1 MRRDTLSTRT
11 WKKSS
16 TRDPKRTKERILA
29 AALKEFSDK
38 GFTGARVDAI
48 TRSAAINKRM
58 LYHYFGSKEGLFR
71 EVVRQKLAQ
80 RAAWLAASPM
90 NPIELLPYWFDLAS
104 KDLPWIRL
112 LLWEALQLSQKKL
125 VDEDKRRE
133 AVARGVDKLRH
144 RQELGLMS
152 AELDPRHVLLSHM
165 SLTMFPLAFPQ
176 LTRLIMG
183 CPASDQRFIRERLD
197 FLRRLAGVLYQNQN
211 IHIPAKNN

>member
-104 KDLPWIRL
+104 KDLQWIRL
-112 LLWEALQLSQKKL
+112 LQWEALQLSQKKL

-183 CPASDQRFIRERLD
+183 CSASDQRFIRERLD